1 MTMIH
6 YHGLPLT
13 PLAQMYKMAGKHL
26 CASFATA
33 GRQAD
38 IALQIA
44 QSVLW
49 DNGAFSLYTRGEPI
63 DEAALYRWL
72 EPRMG
77 HPHRAVVLDR
87 IGGGVDEQR
96 QMAARWPFPRELSW
110 PVWHLDKPLDYLS
123 ELADEWPGL
132 CLGSAGAY
140 WQLGTERWERRMD
153 EAFDVLAKRR
163 VMPWVHGLRMLAQ
176 SGNRW
181 PLASADSVNVARNY
195 SNAPSG
201 KRCPETMAREIDA
214 VQAPIRWTPRPKQ
227 LELVA

>member
-1 MTMIH
+1 VIH

-13 PLAQMYKMAGKHL
+13 PLAQMYRMAGKHL

-49 DNGAFSLYTRGEPI
+49 DNGAFSLFTKGTPLDEP
-63 DEAALYRWL
+63 ALYRWL
-72 EPRMG
+72 EPRIG

-87 IGGGVDEQR
+87 IGGDVSEQR
-96 QMAARWPFPRELSW
+96 EMVKRWPFPRDVSW

-123 ELADEWPGL
+123 ELADEWPGV
-132 CLGSAGAY
+132 CLGSAGQF
-140 WQLGTERWERRMD
+140 WQLNNDRWERRMD
-153 EAFDVLAKRR
+153 EVFDHLSKRR
-163 VMPWVHGLRMLAQ
+163 VLPWTHGLRMLAQ
-176 SGNRW
+176 AGNRW
-181 PLASADSVNVARNY
+181 PLSSADSVNVARNY
-195 SNAPSG
+195 SNALSG
-201 KRCPETMAREIDA
+201 KRCPEIMAREIDA
-214 VQAPIRWTPRPKQ
+214 VQAPIRWTPRPQQ